1 MDRRVFLKCLGAGA
15 TLGTVKALC
24 AEKEPAAVE
33 TPKGPFPSRV
43 LGKTGVK
50 VSAMALG
57 GVAGM
62 QRPPAKD
69 FDPAALAEAAL
80 DLGITY
86 FDTAPAYNQGQSEN
100 NYGGVIARRRNEV
113 FLATKTGERTYDG
126 TMRSIE
132 QSLKRLRTDR
142 VDLLQIHGA
151 TRTEDLEAWG
161 KPDGVLTALR
171 KLRDQKVTRL
181 IGVTGHE
188 SADVMRRAIE
198 MYEFDTILTTF
209 NPIARRRP
217 FRESVLPLAAA
228 KKMGILAM
236 KVMGGGFGSLAAGN
250 PAKNTGTWY
259 HDETSQQVDARMLI
273 RYALGL
279 PVSVAVVGMASVE
292 QLRANV
298 ATVCNFA
305 PLDAAQR
312 ERLEKAMGGVV
323 A

>member
-1 MDRRVFLKCLGAGA
+1 MERRDFLKCLGSAAALGA
-15 TLGTVKALC
+15 ADALLA
-24 AEKEPAAVE
+24 AEKPAAPE
-33 TPKGPFPSRV
+33 APKRSPLPTRI
-43 LGKTGVK
+43 LGKTGVRL
-50 VSAMALG
+50 SAMALG

-62 QRPPAKD
+62 QRPRSKD

-86 FDTAPAYNQGQSEN
+86 FDTAPAYNQGQSES
-100 NYGGVIARRRNEV
+100 NYGEVLARRRKEV

-126 TMRSIE
+126 AMRSVE
-132 QSLKRLRTDR
+132 QSLQRLRTDHL
-142 VDLLQIHGA
+142 DLLQIHG
-151 TRTEDLEAWG
+151 TSRTEDLAAWG
-161 KPDGVLTALR
+161 KPGGVLTALR
-171 KLRDQKVTRL
+171 KLREQKVTRL

-198 MYEFDTILTTF
+198 MYQFDTILTTF
-209 NPIARRRP
+209 NPTARRRP
-217 FRESVLPLAAA
+217 FRDAVLPPAVE

-236 KVMGGGFGSLAAGN
+236 KVMGGGFGSLASGN
-250 PAKNTGTWY
+250 PVKNTGTWY
-259 HDETSQQVDARMLI
+259 HDETPQQADAKMLI

-279 PVSVAVVGMASVE
+279 PISVAVIGMASVE

-298 ATVCNFA
+298 AAVRDFA

-312 ERLEKAMGGVV
+312 ERLEKAM